1 MIIFF
6 VKKFGESAGFEKLVI
21 KSARNIFN
29 QNFVQFLFVVTKA
42 LDIFSFEIDP
52 IKGTKLERLIL
63 YIFPASFEDKSS
75 TCFLIF
81 KQ

>member
-42 LDIFSFEIDP
+42 LDIFF
-52 IKGTKLERLIL
+52 
-63 YIFPASFEDKSS
+63 F
-75 TCFLIF
+75 
-81 KQ
+81 